1 MFEVN
6 EYGKVDGR
14 SFVEFL
20 WVKVGTEVGPCGGIS
35 AGRDVGK
42 LLGSG
47 DK

>member
-20 WVKVGTEVGPCGGIS
+20 WVKVGTEVGPCIGIS
-35 AGRDVGK
+35 DGTNVGK
-42 LLGSG
+42 M
-47 DK
+47 